1 MRFATKNFPK
11 YFSPHME
18 KIYHIYAKDNCLFH
32 SVKEDEFSTVWNTLH
47 QMVGIMKT
55 SYSESDLSYTEV
67 TLDKE
72 VIHNSSH

>member
-1 MRFATKNFPK
+1 
-11 YFSPHME
+11 ME

-55 SYSESDLSYTEV
+55 SYTESDLSYAEV